1 MGKRYVVTLVGE
13 ERAELEELTRV
24 GKAAA
29 RKITHARI
37 LLKADTS
44 AGGPG
49 WADREICAALDVG
62 DSTVRRVRQLFV
74 EEGVAAAL
82 DPRPSR
88 RPRVRKVDGAGEARL
103 VALTCGPAPE
113 GQARWTLRLLA
124 EAFVAQGHAASL
136 SHETVR
142 QVLKKTNCGPG

>member
-1 MGKRYVVTLVGE
+1 MGKRYIVTLRGE

-37 LLKADTS
+37 LLKADAS

-62 DSTVRRVRQLFV
+62 DSMVRRVRELFV

-88 RPRVRKVDGAGEARL
+88 RPRVRKLDGAGEARL

-124 EAFVAQGHAASL
+124 EAFVARGHAGSL